1 MTTEISHA
9 LKCEVMGIQRSL
21 ERGIQE
27 IQRFEEPQLVS
38 DDAIAIIIEY
48 VLSIYVGQCK
58 LGDLLTISCGVTHTC
73 MLNMVVFIFEGVVI
87 KSEVYYE
94 GEVDVRRITRNFDLE
109 SSFTFTFTAEK
120 THKLNHGRIYT
131 PPRHFNAEHFN
142 VDYAF
147 DNAQITLFPH
157 KFE

>member
-1 MTTEISHA
+1 MATEISHA

-38 DDAIAIIIEY
+38 DDAIAIIVEY

-58 LGDLLTISCGVTHTC
+58 LKDLPTIPCGVTHTC
-73 MLNMVVFIFEGVVI
+73 MLNMGVFIFEGRVI
-87 KSEVYYE
+87 KSEFYYE
-94 GEVDVRRITRNFDLE
+94 GEVDVRRITRDSD

-120 THKLNHGRIYT
+120 THKLNHGSIYT
-131 PPRHFNAEHFN
+131 PLRHFSAGRFN
-142 VDYAF
+142 VGYVF
-147 DNAQITLFPH
+147 DNAQLTLFPH

>member
-1 MTTEISHA
+1 MATEISHA

-38 DDAIAIIIEY
+38 DDAIAIIVEY

-58 LGDLLTISCGVTHTC
+58 LKDLPTIPCDEIHTC
-73 MLNMVVFIFEGVVI
+73 MLNMEIMSFWRHGKF
-87 KSEVYYE
+87 KSELSYE
-94 GEVDVRRITRNFDLE
+94 GEVDVIRSERESITSTFM
-109 SSFTFTFTAEK
+109 FTFTAEK
-120 THKLNHGRIYT
+120 TYKLTRGDICSSHALFYSTGNIV
-131 PPRHFNAEHFN
+131 N
-142 VDYAF
+142 VIF
-147 DNAQITLFPH
+147 STH